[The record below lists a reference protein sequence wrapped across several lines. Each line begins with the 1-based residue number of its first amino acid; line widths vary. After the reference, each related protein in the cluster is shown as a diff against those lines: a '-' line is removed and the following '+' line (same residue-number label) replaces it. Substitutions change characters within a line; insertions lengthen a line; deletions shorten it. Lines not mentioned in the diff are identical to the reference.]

1 MDYIKKSNDNNK
13 APPHFIAKGLSDN
26 GLLMYNGCTP
36 GYSLTVYSGYEFVSV
51 IFVQPARVSFRLY
64 LLLFVLVYAGA
75 RTFEG
80 PGFPVYLSVYKDHA
94 DTAQFGGKFPGN
106 AFIQFCTGS

>member
-1 MDYIKKSNDNNK
+1 MDYLCTTDV
-13 APPHFIAKGLSDN
+13 HVVRV
-26 GLLMYNGCTP
+26 GCVFR
-36 GYSLTVYSGYEFVSV
+36 LRIRFR
-51 IFVQPARVSFRLY
+51 IFVQPTRVSFRLY

-80 PGFPVYLSVYKDHA
+80 PGFPVYLSVYIDHA

-106 AFIQFCTGS
+106 AFIQFRTGS